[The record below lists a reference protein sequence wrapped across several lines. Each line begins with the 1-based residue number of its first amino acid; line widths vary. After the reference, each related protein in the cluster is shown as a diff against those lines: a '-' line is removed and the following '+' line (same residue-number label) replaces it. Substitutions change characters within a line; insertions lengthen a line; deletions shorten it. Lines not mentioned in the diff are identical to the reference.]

1 MGCHFLLQRI
11 FLTQESNL
19 GLLHCRQILYR
30 LSYEGSGKQQMSY
43 IDRKRS
49 LDSSTLSQC
58 THSLTTSTQL
68 AACPLPVSFKKRHS
82 GTSLALQ
89 WLTRHVPFRGIRSI
103 PGWVTQISHASRCG
117 QKNNMINLRMSERQS
132 PELVCPHP
140 SLAERGNG
148 GTYSGA
154 ALCPGAPR
162 QVAAGQ
168 GPRPAFSL
176 AAGGPE
182 EPLSVGGD
190 GFRHRAGRAA
200 PRAGVEGPR
209 PLLSPH
215 SASFGLGSAP

>member
-1 MGCHFLLQRI
+1 MCPSLEIPWTIAYWAPLSSGEKTGVGCHFLLQRI

-89 WLTRHVPFRGIRSI
+89 WLRIYLPMQGSQVRSPSWGTKI
-103 PGWVTQISHASRCG
+103 PHAWG
-117 QKNNMINLRMSERQS
+117 Q
-132 PELVCPHP
+132 
-140 SLAERGNG
+140 
-148 GTYSGA
+148 
-154 ALCPGAPR
+154 
-162 QVAAGQ
+162 
-168 GPRPAFSL
+168 
-176 AAGGPE
+176 
-182 EPLSVGGD
+182 
-190 GFRHRAGRAA
+190 
-200 PRAGVEGPR
+200 
-209 PLLSPH
+209 LSPNVCNTC
-215 SASFGLGSAP
+215 